1 MNGDGA
7 VAMHGPLRLELG
19 LARAERVMIRR
30 AWKLGDRPT
39 DRKAKRYTARAA
51 RAGRGKPQPMLVA
64 RRGQSRDRRSAKQG
78 MQLLLLLPPALWSCC
93 CLKL

>member
-1 MNGDGA
+1 
-7 VAMHGPLRLELG
+7 
-19 LARAERVMIRR
+19 MIRR

-39 DRKAKRYTARAA
+39 DRPKSQKIYGARGERKASGLSLTLMD
-51 RAGRGKPQPMLVA
+51 AGGPP
-64 RRGQSRDRRSAKQG
+64 GQSRDRRSAKQG